1 MINDLKRQ
9 KMEKLVYDTFNALD
23 KSGRNTERY
32 KKLFSGMTNAQF
44 DAFFKD
50 LFANENEYLILNLC
64 DYEIDLRIEDIER
77 AAKVL
82 NVPLFERIAF
92 PHYTLDK
99 DNVIVTKEAVPV
111 GYCHIKRTQ
120 QTVAKKNG
128 ISTSANIRSSL
139 TGQVTA
145 GDKNGRQSDLEN
157 ATLIGMGAVDILK
170 ELNGPRSDDP
180 VMKQQ
185 MLTAINRKG
194 FVSLEDMESDPANK
208 TTLNTVNVY
217 FLGMNLNTDLVTK
230 GLMTKSTLDEES

>member
-1 MINDLKRQ
+1 
-9 KMEKLVYDTFNALD
+9 MEKLVYDTFNALD

-180 VMKQQ
+180 IMKQQ

>member
-1 MINDLKRQ
+1 
-9 KMEKLVYDTFNALD
+9 MEKLVYDTFNALD

-64 DYEIDLRIEDIER
+64 DYEIDLRIEDIEK

>member
-9 KMEKLVYDTFNALD
+9 KMEKLVYDTFSALD

-180 VMKQQ
+180 IMKQQ